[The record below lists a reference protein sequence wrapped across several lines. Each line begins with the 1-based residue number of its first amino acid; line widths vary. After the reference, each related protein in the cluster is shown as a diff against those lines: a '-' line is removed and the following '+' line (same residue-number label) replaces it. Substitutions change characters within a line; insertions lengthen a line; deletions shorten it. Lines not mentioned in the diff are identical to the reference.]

1 MLINLNGAVSEKVAV
16 AMAEGALKNSLAD
29 ISIAVTGVAGTSA
42 LGSET
47 VTGGATASVTGVV
60 GTGNIGVSLVWGDI
74 DTSQTANYQ
83 DLTTTQVPNWQIVNT
98 SQTSTWEIISGF

>member
-1 MLINLNGAVSEKVAV
+1 MSNTHLGGWGRGTWNQSAWNTPLSV
-16 AMAEGALKNSLAD
+16 L
-29 ISIAVTGVAGTSA
+29 VTGVAGTSA

-74 DTSQTANYQ
+74 DTSQ
-83 DLTTTQVPNWQIVNT
+83 VPNWQIVNT
-98 SQTSTWEIISGF
+98 S